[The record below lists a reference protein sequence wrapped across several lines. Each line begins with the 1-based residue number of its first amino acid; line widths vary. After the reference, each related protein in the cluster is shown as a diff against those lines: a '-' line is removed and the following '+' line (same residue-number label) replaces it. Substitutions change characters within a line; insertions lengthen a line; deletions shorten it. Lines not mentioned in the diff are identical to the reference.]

1 MFNYFIPSLDIVISS
16 FYDNFLHFIILK
28 KIVCIIYTIGVY
40 FIRNITMM
48 CICHNTVYA
57 NLDTSY
63 QKENR
68 ISTSMLLELTAQY
81 IINQAYR

>member
-1 MFNYFIPSLDIVISS
+1 MLNYFIPSLDIVIST
-16 FYDNFLHFIILK
+16 FYDNFLNFIILK
-28 KIVCIIYTIGVY
+28 KKRLY

-48 CICHNTVYA
+48 CICHKTVYA

>member
-1 MFNYFIPSLDIVISS
+1 MLKYFIPSLDIVISS

-28 KIVCIIYTIGVY
+28 KIVCTIYKIGVY

-48 CICHNTVYA
+48 CICHTTVYA